1 MEQQQQ
7 SIQISIADRSYPL
20 RIPVADEEKIRA
32 ATKIIN
38 EKIDLYKKRY
48 ANRDTQDALSM
59 ALLQFVIRLIEA
71 EQREEA
77 IRMVEDLSN
86 LDTLLDDYIKVNLI

>member
-7 SIQISIADRSYPL
+7 SIQISIADRSYQL

-77 IRMVEDLSN
+77 IRMVEDLNN

>member
-77 IRMVEDLSN
+77 IRMVEDLNN

>member
-1 MEQQQQ
+1 MEQQ

-20 RIPVADEEKIRA
+20 RIQAADEEKIRA
-32 ATKIIN
+32 AAKIIN
-38 EKIDLYKKRY
+38 EKINVYKNRY

-71 EQREEA
+71 EQKEETEQ
-77 IRMVEDLSN
+77 ILEDLNN
-86 LDTLLDDYIKVNLI
+86 LDNLLDDYIKVNLI